1 MKPIRALPVAT
12 ASTSASARGRSSRV
26 LSRCASASIA
36 TRLAIS
42 PAAAPPT
49 PSATAASRGLAYTAS
64 SLLPRTGPTSVR
76 TAHARLRAVT
86 AAEGT
91 ARPPRSRTARRY
103 RLLRGAPRLAG
114 SGSSAHGVGGARGG
128 LALFPF
134 RGRQHVHGELARC
147 RL

>member
-12 ASTSASARGRSSRV
+12 ASASASARGRSSRV
-26 LSRCASASIA
+26 LSSCASASIA
-36 TRLAIS
+36 ARLATS

-86 AAEGT
+86 GAEGT
-91 ARPPRSRTARRY
+91 ARTRPSAPPGRLASHHDEAARRA
-103 RLLRGAPRLAG
+103 GPGVAARLAYAQRPG
-114 SGSSAHGVGGARGG
+114 RHLSVQPG
-128 LALFPF
+128 LGLD
-134 RGRQHVHGELARC
+134 
-147 RL
+147 